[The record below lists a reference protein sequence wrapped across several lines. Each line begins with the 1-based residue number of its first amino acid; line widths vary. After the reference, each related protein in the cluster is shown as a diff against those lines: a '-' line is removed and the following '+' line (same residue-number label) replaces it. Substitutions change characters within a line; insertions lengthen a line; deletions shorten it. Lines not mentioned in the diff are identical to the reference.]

1 MKLKNLLTVVCSLF
15 IFSNLSAQKKIEGVD
30 FPETM
35 EVNKSSH
42 VLNGGGLR
50 EKYFTLDL
58 YVGALYLEALSKD
71 AENIIMADNDMS
83 IRIVIVS
90 SMVTRER
97 FIEALEDGFKNTTA
111 GKSTPEHVTQFKKYL
126 KDPFVEG
133 DEIILSYHK
142 SDALYLYKNG
152 KERGSFDGLDFKQAL
167 FGIWLGGKPA
177 DSSLK
182 DDMLGID

>member
-1 MKLKNLLTVVCSLF
+1 MKLKYLIAVFCVFFILTNF
-15 IFSNLSAQKKIEGVD
+15 SAQKNIEGVD
-30 FPETM
+30 FPETLT
-35 EVNKSSH
+35 VNNTSL

-58 YVGALYLEALSKD
+58 YVGALYLKATSKNAD
-71 AENIIMADNDMS
+71 KIIMADENMS

-111 GKSTPEHVTQFKKYL
+111 GKSTPEQIAMFKKYF

-133 DEIILSYHK
+133 DEIILSYHQ
-142 SDALYLYKNG
+142 SDAVYLYKNG
-152 KERGSFDGLDFKQAL
+152 KERGSFKGLDFKQAL

-177 DSSLK
+177 DTSLK
-182 DDMLGID
+182 EDMLGND